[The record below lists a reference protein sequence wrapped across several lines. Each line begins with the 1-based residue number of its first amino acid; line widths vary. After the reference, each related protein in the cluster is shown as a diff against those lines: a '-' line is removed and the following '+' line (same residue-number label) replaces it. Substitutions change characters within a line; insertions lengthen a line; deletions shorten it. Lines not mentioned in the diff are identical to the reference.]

1 VESVSLSGRPAAG
14 FGVGQLA
21 DPLTGTASTTY
32 AAVMTGAAAGLLV
45 HALKGPT
52 WGAIASAAGA
62 ALFTKFAIDRAG
74 A

>member
-1 VESVSLSGRPAAG
+1 M
-14 FGVGQLA
+14 A